1 MVRNQHLYIYL
12 TVNFNARCTH
22 LYPIG
27 PLLSLPLLWYAPM
40 YSSAANGASSERSR
54 QLYVTRVPLRLTTQI
69 NISTSWNSVP
79 MHHQTCLY
87 IKAFDFPVC
96 IMSRT
101 LPVLAAIRCLTEN
114 HNGKHIS
121 QMMRLHYEWLF
132 KLLWFVDQPLL
143 LLW

>member
-40 YSSAANGASSERSR
+40 YSSAADGASSERSR
-54 QLYVTRVPLRLTTQI
+54 QLYVTYVHLRLTTQI
-69 NISTSWNSVP
+69 NYSTSWSSMP

-87 IKAFDFPVC
+87 IMAFGFPMCV
-96 IMSRT
+96 MSRT
-101 LPVLAAIRCLTEN
+101 LPILVAIRCLAEN
-114 HNGKHIS
+114 YRGKHDS
-121 QMMRLHYEWLF
+121 QMMRLHYERLF
-132 KLLWFVDQPLL
+132 KLL
-143 LLW
+143 